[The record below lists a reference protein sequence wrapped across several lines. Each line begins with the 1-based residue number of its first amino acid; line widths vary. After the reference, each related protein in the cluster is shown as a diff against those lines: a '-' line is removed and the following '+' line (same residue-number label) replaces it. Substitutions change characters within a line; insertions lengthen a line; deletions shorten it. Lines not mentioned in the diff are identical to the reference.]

1 MKNRV
6 QIEKGQ
12 TYRMDIEG
20 NVQFWLYDVETFL
33 YSQSYV
39 VRIQGENFSGLRTLR
54 FRHRPTVGQVTDKYI
69 DFYINGNFWGGDRR
83 HL

>member
-20 NVQFWLYDVETFL
+20 IKATVSNNEDNVKCY
-33 YSQSYV
+33 
-39 VRIQGENFSGLRTLR
+39 G
-54 FRHRPTVGQVTDKYI
+54 
-69 DFYINGNFWGGDRR
+69 
-83 HL
+83 